1 MTKIHVSLYYFGR
14 FITVTYFL
22 TDVDDGGE
30 VVVPLANNKF
40 EVFSSYL
47 CIYGL
52 ICISNMLKA
61 LFHVYIVKLNLAFMS
76 GIQFMCR

>member
-14 FITVTYFL
+14 FITITYFL

-40 EVFSSYL
+40 EVFSSQL
-47 CIYGL
+47 CVYGP
-52 ICISNMLKA
+52 ICISDMLKS
-61 LFHVYIVKLNLAFMS
+61 LFHVYIVNLNLVFMS
-76 GIQFMCR
+76 GVHFMCR

>member
-14 FITVTYFL
+14 FITITYFL

-40 EVFSSYL
+40 EVFSS
-47 CIYGL
+47 
-52 ICISNMLKA
+52 
-61 LFHVYIVKLNLAFMS
+61 
-76 GIQFMCR
+76 